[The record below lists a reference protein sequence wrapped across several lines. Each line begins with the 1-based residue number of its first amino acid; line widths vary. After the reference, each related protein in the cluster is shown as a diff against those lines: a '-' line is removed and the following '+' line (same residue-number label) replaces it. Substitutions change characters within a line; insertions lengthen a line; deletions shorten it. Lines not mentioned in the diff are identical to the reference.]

1 MSLNWNVSNI
11 ANSEAVCFFNYK
23 EDGEAKRRLTQST
36 ENLIFLTMVVGLGR
50 ITESN
55 YKEFYKRIALFER
68 LRGCVRV
75 KKSDSGKFVD
85 DPYTLED
92 IRQHIGLTVNVSDE
106 KPDAWRKR
114 ILKSW
119 EHDLVIERHH

>member
-11 ANSEAVCFFNYK
+11 EDFEAVCFRHFE
-23 EDGEAKRRLTQST
+23 EDGQPLRELKQST
-36 ENLIFLTMVVGLGR
+36 EKLIFITMAVGLGR

-55 YKEFYKRIALFER
+55 YQEFYKRIALFER

-75 KKSDSGKFVD
+75 KKSDRGGFVD

-92 IRQHIGLTVNVSDE
+92 IRQHIGLCVNVSDE

-119 EHDLVIERHH
+119 EHDLVIERSH